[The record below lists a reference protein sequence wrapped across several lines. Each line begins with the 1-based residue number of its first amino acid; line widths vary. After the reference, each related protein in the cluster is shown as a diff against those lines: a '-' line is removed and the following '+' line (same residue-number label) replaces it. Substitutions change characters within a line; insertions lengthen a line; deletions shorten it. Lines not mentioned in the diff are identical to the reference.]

1 MAASMAGNHLPIPI
15 PVQWCVFI
23 CGSVK
28 GDECLMEGRVFELR
42 STCPCVLRLRF
53 PAPTLQP
60 QQPAAP
66 GTQRPSTAGATPPAA
81 QELTQTATI
90 RNAVNLKKSTLS
102 VQAAPGAPGKLS
114 VSFSFDAS
122 APAAVTVFFGARE
135 DLQRGCQLTAAVP
148 PAAPLLYPKGL
159 GLAYPPA
166 PGAGTTLD
174 LAALPESTL
183 LGETPDVYALAV
195 RLETVTEA
203 GAAEGRRLEELQ
215 PGAPQPAWVQSQTT
229 FAYLHREEEGVYA
242 VRVCKQKIW
251 VEGVS
256 YELQE
261 IYGLEQS
268 GMIPAAPGTADDSEE
283 RLCVICLV
291 NDRDTTV
298 LPCRHMCMCHECA
311 QELRKQTSKCP
322 ICRNHVE
329 SLLHIK
335 MSKGARKAA
344 ASAAGAAAV

>member
-1 MAASMAGNHLPIPI
+1 M
-15 PVQWCVFI
+15 
-23 CGSVK
+23 
-28 GDECLMEGRVFELR
+28 
-42 STCPCVLRLRF
+42 
-53 PAPTLQP
+53 
-60 QQPAAP
+60 
-66 GTQRPSTAGATPPAA
+66 AA

-90 RNAVNLKKSTLS
+90 RNAVNLKKSTLR
-102 VQAAPGAPGKLS
+102 VHRDIGAPDRLTL
-114 VSFSFDAS
+114 SFSFDAS
-122 APAAVTVFFGARE
+122 APAAVTVFQGARE
-135 DLQRGCQLTAAVP
+135 DLQQACQLSASVP
-148 PAAPLLYPKGL
+148 PSAALLYPKGL

-166 PGAGTTLD
+166 PGAGLSLD
-174 LAALPESTL
+174 LSALPEATL
-183 LGETPDVYALAV
+183 VGDTADVYALVV
-195 RLETVTEA
+195 RLETITDA
-203 GAAEGRRLEELQ
+203 GVAEGHRLEELV

-229 FAYLHREEEGVYA
+229 YAYLHHEEDGHYA
-242 VRVCKQKIW
+242 VRVSKQKIW
-251 VEGVS
+251 VENVS

-268 GMIPAAPGTADDSEE
+268 GMVPAVPGTSADDSEE

-344 ASAAGAAAV
+344 ASAAAAAAATVPPV